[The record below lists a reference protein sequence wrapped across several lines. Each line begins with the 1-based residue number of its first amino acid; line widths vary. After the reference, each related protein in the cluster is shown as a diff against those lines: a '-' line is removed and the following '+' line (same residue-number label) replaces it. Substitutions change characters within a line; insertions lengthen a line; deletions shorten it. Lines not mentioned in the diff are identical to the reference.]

1 MIIKV
6 IIMLGFSAIMYATKE
21 EKVNMRDGERTSG
34 HVHLIMIGFVICLT
48 IKQYIDVLGL
58 KRNTG
63 FSFFNKWVLRGV
75 GLLLIYQIPSFLHT
89 KFF

>member
-6 IIMLGFSAIMYATKE
+6 IIILGFSGVMYAIKE

-34 HVHLIMIGFVICLT
+34 HVHLIMIGFVIFLV
-48 IKQYIDVLGL
+48 IKQYIYVLGL
-58 KRNTG
+58 ERNTY
-63 FSFFNKWVLRGV
+63 FSFFNKWVLRRV
-75 GLLLIYQIPSFLHT
+75 VLLFVYQLPSFLHT